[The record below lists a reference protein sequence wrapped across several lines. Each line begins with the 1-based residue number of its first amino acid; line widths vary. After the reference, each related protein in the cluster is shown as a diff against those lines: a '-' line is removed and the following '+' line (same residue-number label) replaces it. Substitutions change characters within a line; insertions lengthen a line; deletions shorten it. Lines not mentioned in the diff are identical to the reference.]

1 MLEKFPS
8 DSSPFFFIEP
18 WDILANFIYFFL
30 FSLRACFRSLSES
43 RLVTIVIGAAGRKA
57 LWMIIHIFFNKW
69 TDESGKN
76 VYEEYETASANE
88 LLPKPGIEQGTFSLT
103 LSQLSYFGWS

>member
-1 MLEKFPS
+1 
-8 DSSPFFFIEP
+8 
-18 WDILANFIYFFL
+18 
-30 FSLRACFRSLSES
+30 
-43 RLVTIVIGAAGRKA
+43 
-57 LWMIIHIFFNKW
+57 MIIHIFFNKW